1 MVKVLIPRSVYE
13 KHEKLSKYF
22 IKFVAGY
29 AVIDADEECMNYIKE
44 KNIPHIMDRQAFEM
58 HRLPISIPIARSLP
72 REITLDQLFYLA
84 GLDTFVENYN
94 YPAFHLLDRAIC
106 LIDSGVD
113 DAHEVFSRNQVTIEK
128 RYISKFS
135 DGSDT
140 IGHGTAV
147 ASIIA
152 TMCPYSRIV
161 SIKIFD
167 SQSPTASITDFL
179 ESLDIALNSNCA
191 VVNMSL
197 GAMLSD
203 RETTFLEPSMFRLA
217 ESESIVVASAGNE
230 GMLDAVSYPA
240 RSKYAIGVGAIDIRY
255 MRAWYSNIDPSI
267 RKPEVVFFGDRINC
281 ATINNRYNVWSGTSF
296 SAPAVS
302 SILYWI
308 YYFYYY
314 ARSNNLPVGYIVPSD
329 PRRRWISDGR
339 RVLIE
344 LAKRNNPA
352 LGEWNTE
359 YGYGVP
365 SYRRITR
372 TGFPKIFLGSAKYR
386 RPYPAKLSTAIPT
399 PIFINIPDIGKLVPI
414 PTISTETNIYNY
426 YYNYVTQQYHEY
438 ITQYITNQYIS
449 ESTKFVGGGGGGPY
463 EVKTLIDFS
472 ATAPSTILEF
482 PPLELRGYGY
492 YGSSYFNLRAVRS
505 VEIKII
511 PNSVTG
517 SPSISIVG
525 VQDIGTEEVV
535 SKFDALEPGKVY
547 STLFLVSTFNR
558 IRVVVGGSGSV
569 SGRIKVSVVI

>member
-1 MVKVLIPRSVYE
+1 IS
-13 KHEKLSKYF
+13 LS
-22 IKFVAGY
+22 
-29 AVIDADEECMNYIKE
+29 
-44 KNIPHIMDRQAFEM
+44 
-58 HRLPISIPIARSLP
+58 
-72 REITLDQLFYLA
+72 
-84 GLDTFVENYN
+84 
-94 YPAFHLLDRAIC
+94 
-106 LIDSGVD
+106 
-113 DAHEVFSRNQVTIEK
+113 
-128 RYISKFS
+128 
-135 DGSDT
+135 
-140 IGHGTAV
+140 
-147 ASIIA
+147 
-152 TMCPYSRIV
+152 
-161 SIKIFD
+161 
-167 SQSPTASITDFL
+167 
-179 ESLDIALNSNCA
+179 SNCS

-197 GAMLSD
+197 GALIPD
-203 RETTFLEPSMFRLA
+203 REATLLEPSMFRLA

-240 RSKYAIGVGAIDIRY
+240 RSKYAIGVGAIDNNY

-267 RKPEVVFFGDRINC
+267 RKPEVVFFGERINC

-308 YYFYYY
+308 YYFYYH

-339 RVLIE
+339 NVLLN
-344 LAKRNNPA
+344 LAKRNNPV

-359 YGYGVP
+359 YGYGIP

-372 TGFPKIFLGSAKYR
+372 TVFPKIFLGSAKYR

-449 ESTKFVGGGGGGPY
+449 ESTKSTGGGGGGYITY
-463 EVKTLIDFS
+463 ELKTLIDFS

-482 PPLELRGYGY
+482 PPLVLRGYGQ
-492 YGSSYFNLRAVRS
+492 YGSAYFNLRTVRN
-505 VEIKII
+505 VEVKVV
-511 PNSVTG
+511 PSNVTG
-517 SPSISIVG
+517 SPSISVVG

-535 SKFDALEPGKVY
+535 SEFNVLEPGKAY
-547 STLFLVSTFNR
+547 STVFLVSTFTK
-558 IRVVVGGSGSV
+558 IRVVVGGSGRV
-569 SGRIKVSVVI
+569 SGSVKVSVVI